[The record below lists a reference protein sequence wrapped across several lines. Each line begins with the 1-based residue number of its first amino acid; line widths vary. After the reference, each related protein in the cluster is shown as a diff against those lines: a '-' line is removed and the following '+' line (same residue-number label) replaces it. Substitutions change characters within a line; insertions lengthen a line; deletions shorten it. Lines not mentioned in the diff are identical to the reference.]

1 MVLFSQYGEEH
12 VPEVE
17 QLWSA
22 LCSWHTNLRITLN
35 YLARLTC
42 VCGNVG
48 VMVQQA
54 KKIMVSFSRTHPS
67 AIVAELIRDL
77 QVHVK
82 AGYIAWCGS
91 IEEECLCIHTCSQ
104 WISYL
109 LTFNPVTLL
118 HFTACQAVE
127 DKGQLEK
134 IRMVRG
140 GQ

>member
-1 MVLFSQYGEEH
+1 MER
-12 VPEVE
+12 
-17 QLWSA
+17 LWSA
-22 LCSWHTNLRITLN
+22 LCSWPTNLRITLN

-42 VCGNVG
+42 ASGNVG

-77 QVHVK
+77 QVCMS
-82 AGYIAWCGS
+82 GAWCES
-91 IEEECLCIHTCSQ
+91 DVIIRTHIYSQ

-109 LTFNPVTLL
+109 LTFNPVIL
-118 HFTACQAVE
+118 HHSTACRAVE
-127 DKGQLEK
+127 VYIHKGQLEK
-134 IRMVRG
+134 EGMGKLRG